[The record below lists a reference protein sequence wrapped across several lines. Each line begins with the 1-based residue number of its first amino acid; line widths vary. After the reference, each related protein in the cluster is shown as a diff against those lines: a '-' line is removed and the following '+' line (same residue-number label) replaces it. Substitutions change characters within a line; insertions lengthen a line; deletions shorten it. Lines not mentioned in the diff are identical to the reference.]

1 MDIVIR
7 FFNESKD
14 LVESR
19 YWNSKFLGHGTAAV
33 LEREFEKCME
43 ELDQSKMC
51 ENQLMA
57 HLSIANFSIVSPK
70 REKKMN
76 WLL

>member
-7 FFNESKD
+7 FFNESKN

-51 ENQLMA
+51 ENLLMV

-70 REKKMN
+70 REKTN
-76 WLL
+76 CLL